1 MDHLTEP
8 GIKTYFKDSF
18 QQCKEYK
25 LVYYTRVLNI
35 GLLIL
40 FLAGLFTLLYYK
52 KKGKISPELRRKK
65 NEEDRMYI
73 VNRIRSLQ
81 SAKP

>member
-8 GIKTYFKDSF
+8 GIKSYFKDSF

-25 LVYYTRVLNI
+25 LSYYTKVLNI
-35 GLLIL
+35 GLFLL
-40 FLAGLFTLLYYK
+40 FVVGLFTLLYYK
-52 KKGKISPELRRKK
+52 KKEKISPELRRKK

-81 SAKP
+81 IKN

>member
-8 GIKTYFKDSF
+8 GIKSYFKDSF

-25 LVYYTRVLNI
+25 LVYYTRVLNFV
-35 GLLIL
+35 L
-40 FLAGLFTLLYYK
+40 FLVFIVILFTLLYFK
-52 KKGKISPELRRKK
+52 KKDKISPELRSKK

-81 SAKP
+81 LH

>member
-8 GIKTYFKDSF
+8 GIKSYFKDSF

-25 LVYYTRVLNI
+25 FMYYTRVLNFF
-35 GLLIL
+35 L
-40 FLAGLFTLLYYK
+40 FVLFIVILFTLLYFK
-52 KKGKISPELRRKK
+52 KKDKISPELRRKK

-81 SAKP
+81 TTH

>member
-8 GIKTYFKDSF
+8 GIKSYFKESF

-25 LVYYTRVLNI
+25 LGYYTRVLNV
-35 GLLIL
+35 GLLVL
-40 FLAGLFTLLYYK
+40 FAACLFTILYFK

-81 SAKP
+81 IVKP